1 MALAGEY
8 ALSAAAERGDISF
21 STAATH
27 AARWTNFARFA
38 GGRGIT
44 KMENVSR
51 ELVSEF
57 GRVLASQVRNSEVS
71 ASHAQ
76 NLVSC
81 VNSVMKVARGPDW
94 RAVRPVHDCGIAQR
108 SAVRDT
114 RPPDRAAYDRAL
126 ADVRERVGERAAA
139 VVGLAREFGLRAKEA
154 SLIDARR
161 ACAEA
166 CMRGAIVVSNG
177 TKGGRARA
185 VPITE
190 PGRQLEALRAA
201 AAAQGRDRSMIPS
214 SQSWAKWLHGELR
227 AARDVVHEHIGGG
240 IRDLRASYACERY
253 EARTGC
259 LAPVHT
265 GGVMTA
271 SRPADAKARE
281 IIAAELG
288 HGRAA
293 IAAAYLGGRGRR

>member
-1 MALAGEY
+1 
-8 ALSAAAERGDISF
+8 
-21 STAATH
+21 
-27 AARWTNFARFA
+27 
-38 GGRGIT
+38 
-44 KMENVSR
+44 MENVSR

-81 VNSVMKVARGPDW
+81 VNSVMRVARGPDW

-201 AAAQGRDRSMIPS
+201 AAAQGADDSMIPAGI
-214 SQSWAKWLHGELR
+214 SWAQWLNGDLR
-227 AARDVVHEHIGGG
+227 AAREAVQGATGDGLHG
-240 IRDLRASYACERY
+240 LRASYSCERY
-253 EARTGC
+253 SDLTGAP
-259 LAPVHT
+259 APVHAD
-265 GGVMTA
+265 GVMTA
-271 SRPADAKARE
+271 SAEVDWAARE
-281 IIAAELG
+281 AIAAELG
-288 HGRAA
+288 HGRPGVTAE
-293 IAAAYLGGRGRR
+293 YLGGRGRR